1 MRLTPATTDD
11 VDAIVDLWV
20 DLASDQRQHGSHVRA
35 DPSRGAVR
43 ETVGRQVVTGYVTVA
58 RDDDAVAGFVM
69 ASIDRGGY
77 DQDVTR
83 GVVNA
88 IYVRPEFRD
97 DGVGGEL
104 LRAAERTLAEA
115 GADVVALEA
124 MAANEDARRF
134 YRTHGYEPHRVEL
147 EKPLDERA
155 KGGTESGTD
164 GADRDE
170 SLDST

>member
-1 MRLTPATTDD
+1 MRLTPATADD

-35 DPSRGAVR
+35 EPSRNAVR

-58 RDDDAVAGFVM
+58 RDEDAVAGFVM
-69 ASIDRGGY
+69 ASIDRCGY

-97 DGVGGEL
+97 DGVGSDL
-104 LRAAERTLAEA
+104 LQAAERTLAEA

-155 KGGTESGTD
+155 ESGAD

-170 SLDST
+170 SPDST

>member
-1 MRLTPATTDD
+1 MRLTPATADD

-35 DPSRGAVR
+35 ESSRSAVR

-77 DQDVTR
+77 DQDVQR
-83 GVVNA
+83 GVINA
-88 IYVRPEFRD
+88 IYVRPEFRGE
-97 DGVGGEL
+97 GVGSDL
-104 LRAAERTLAEA
+104 LQAAENTLAEA

-124 MAANEDARRF
+124 MAANADARRF

-147 EKPLDERA
+147 EKPLDDRA
-155 KGGTESGTD
+155 ENGTD
-164 GADRDE
+164 
-170 SLDST
+170 